1 MTLTLEYLAAGL
13 VEKPLRMTVSG
24 GVTLDADVY
33 GTHDLTGAESLIFQD
48 DSQEGEKLERAM
60 PTELGKIE
68 AKPPDEPQKAL
79 AFNGRRRFVADIN
92 NYFGVYC
99 GLEQMPDRMKAWF
112 VGNVEPVPG
121 GRRRSPGRASISSS
135 R

>member
-1 MTLTLEYLAAGL
+1 M
-13 VEKPLRMTVSG
+13 VEKPLRLTVSG
-24 GVTLDADVY
+24 GVSLDADVY

-48 DSQEGEKLERAM
+48 DPQEGEKLERAT
-60 PTELGKIE
+60 PIELGKIE
-68 AKPPDEPQKAL
+68 AKPAEEPQKAL

-112 VGNVEPVPG
+112 VGQRG
-121 GRRRSPGRASISSS
+121 AHRRAARRSRGRASTSSS